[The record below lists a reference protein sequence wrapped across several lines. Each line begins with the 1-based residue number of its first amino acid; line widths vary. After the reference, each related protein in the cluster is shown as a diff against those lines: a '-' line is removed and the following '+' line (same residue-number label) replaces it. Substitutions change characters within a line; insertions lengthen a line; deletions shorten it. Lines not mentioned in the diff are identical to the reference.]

1 MHLCTGFPRRC
12 QHFTCRERRS
22 LVCTAEDCKHQVLPS
37 SYNFAAST
45 SPVSASQ
52 VVQLVLLWAVFLTFQ
67 MVKSKYGICTK
78 EYLVLFLAQTVFC
91 ISVTTFFM
99 RRELADLGKPAAQ
112 QHRDPEMQQLL
123 LGQRGASPD
132 SKVLLSFAVAFI
144 ACICFALL
152 CLLVCSELL
161 CRNCYLHPVCIPTCS
176 VGCLVTM
183 HKCPLYLCQPWCL
196 AKAT

>member
-1 MHLCTGFPRRC
+1 MFLVQTWSACMSSKDSLTSPPEICTSLIALPE
-12 QHFTCRERRS
+12 REA
-22 LVCTAEDCKHQVLPS
+22 TS
-37 SYNFAAST
+37 STYSHNPPELT
-45 SPVSASQ
+45 SPVVASQ
-52 VVQLVLLWAVFLTFQ
+52 VVQLLLLWAVFLTFQ

-132 SKVLLSFAVAFI
+132 SEALLSF
-144 ACICFALL
+144 
-152 CLLVCSELL
+152 CSSL
-161 CRNCYLHPVCIPTCS
+161 
-176 VGCLVTM
+176 
-183 HKCPLYLCQPWCL
+183 
-196 AKAT
+196 